1 MVFWE
6 IVVYFITIRK
16 RKGGFTKM
24 KNKFTAL
31 VAAML
36 LSISMLHTE
45 VYASTNPD
53 SNNPLAVSENAKLE
67 FYAKSKE
74 LQQTGT
80 SVSRSGALIHPA
92 NPDAGKWSH

>member
-24 KNKFTAL
+24 KNKLTAL
-31 VAAML
+31 VAALL

-45 VYASTNPD
+45 VYASTNSD
-53 SNNPLAVSENAKLE
+53 SNNPLAVSENVKQEFEEKEKKL
-67 FYAKSKE
+67 
-74 LQQTGT
+74 T
-80 SVSRSGALIHPA
+80 STEKFVSRDGMMSYPTE
-92 NPDAGKWSH
+92 PDNWSN